1 MRFQAVLYRFIRSNM
16 HLLHTLYFFR
26 NFPLFFQQLLISF
39 FINQSNLIAFFRQT
53 HICIVL
59 PQQQTVLCPGG
70 HHPIRFPV
78 FLRHQII
85 DQHADIRFGTIQ
97 NQRFFS
103 LDLPR
108 CIDPGDQSLCRRLFI
123 AGASVKL
130 AGTEQAGDIFKFQG
144 KRQRSRINTV
154 ILNRVCVPHDLRMF
168 QSRYRTVHRDLHIL
182 RKRARHTSN
191 IHFIRIKSFWFNKY
205 LMTFFIRKTND
216 LVLDRWTVSRSGT
229 FNHTGIQWRTV
240 QIITDD
246 LMRLFICVGQPAG
259 SLFNLYILRISRERK
274 RHNSFIA
281 KLLFH
286 FGIIDRISGN
296 SCRCSCLEAEHL
308 DSKLFE

>member
-1 MRFQAVLYRFIRSNM
+1 M

-191 IHFIRIKSFWFNKY
+191 IHFIRVDALRLNKY
-205 LMTFFIRKTND
+205 LMAFLIRKPDNLILNRRT
-216 LVLDRWTVSRSGT
+216 VARAGTLDHS
-229 FNHTGIQWRTV
+229 GIQRRTI
-240 QIITDD
+240 QIAADD
-246 LMRLFICVGQPAG
+246 LMRLRIRVSQPTG
-259 SLFNLYILRISRERK
+259 NLLLLDAFRIGRK
-274 RHNSFIA
+274 
-281 KLLFH
+281 
-286 FGIIDRISGN
+286 
-296 SCRCSCLEAEHL
+296 
-308 DSKLFE
+308 